1 MDNVYLWVALVVVIA
16 VIIINDIVHRK
27 DVKGDRMIYAPE
39 ETVRRYL
46 SILTL
51 CMIAVIIL
59 AYSVSGIMM
68 CLTMMFIAIVT
79 SIRTYRMVSKRKSYH
94 NMPQ

>member
-1 MDNVYLWVALVVVIA
+1 MDNAYLWVALVVIVA

-27 DVKGDRMIYAPE
+27 DVKDDRMIYAPE
-39 ETVRRYL
+39 ETVKRYL

-51 CMIAVIIL
+51 CMMAVIIL
-59 AYSVSGIMM
+59 AYSVSGILM

-79 SIRTYRMVSKRKSYH
+79 SIRMYRMMLKRKSYR
-94 NMPQ
+94 NTPQ